1 MCASVGLFTH
11 DANSSSSL
19 EHYAVLCYLNVNRPK
34 TVHKS
39 VKFRAFRKIPVPAY
53 QNDVKVVL
61 YNQSKTQD
69 NINDLIDYYNST
81 LQNLTDKYA
90 PLQCK
95 KIALLPHSPW
105 YTSALRREK
114 SARRRGERV
123 AARTQL
129 EVDRQIVQNMYRRRN
144 EQLVEAKSTY
154 FTNKVKESKDDPKA
168 LFRLT
173 RNMMGN
179 SGDKILPVHTC
190 KRKLANDFSAFFT
203 NKILNI
209 RSELGLTDTHTG
221 GSVTNSFS
229 GVPLNTFMDA
239 TEAEIWNI
247 IKLSPVKSCVLDP
260 LPTWLLKECK
270 TELVPLITDIVNMSL
285 RESMYPKSLK
295 TALIRPLLKKTGLDS
310 DILKN
315 YRPVSNLTFISKV
328 IEKVISGRLNEHL
341 INNSLFDPLQSA
353 YRDKHSTETALI
365 KVQND
370 ILSALDAGSS
380 AILLMLDLS
389 AASDTIDRDI
399 LLSRLCNVYGITGDA
414 LDWFRSYLTGRIQRV
429 VIEDSVSVDQELD
442 FGVPQVLCWVRE
454 FIACTPNLL
463 VISFSGMDCLTIPM
477 QMTRSCI

>member
-1 MCASVGLFTH
+1 M
-11 DANSSSSL
+11 
-19 EHYAVLCYLNVNRPK
+19 K
-34 TVHKS
+34 
-39 VKFRAFRKIPVPAY
+39 
-53 QNDVKVVL
+53 
-61 YNQSKTQD
+61 
-69 NINDLIDYYNST
+69 
-81 LQNLTDKYA
+81 
-90 PLQCK
+90 
-95 KIALLPHSPW
+95 
-105 YTSALRREK
+105 
-114 SARRRGERV
+114 
-123 AARTQL
+123 
-129 EVDRQIVQNMYRRRN
+129 RN
-144 EQLVEAKSTY
+144 FNYS
-154 FTNKVKESKDDPKA
+154 A

-221 GSVTNSFS
+221 GSVTNCFS

-247 IKLSPVKSCVLDP
+247 IKLSPVKSCELDP

-270 TELVPLITDIVNMSL
+270 AELVPLITDIVNMSL
-285 RESMYPKSLK
+285 RESMFPKSLK

-328 IEKVISGRLNEHL
+328 IEKEISGRLNEHL
-341 INNSLFDPLQSA
+341 INNNLFDPLQSA

-389 AASDTIDRDI
+389 AAFDTIDHDI

-414 LDWFRSYLTGRIQRV
+414 LDWFRSYLSGRIQRV
-429 VIEDSVSVDQELD
+429 VIEDSVSVDQELA
-442 FGVPQVLCWVRE
+442 FGVPQGSVLGPRIYCMYTKPVSDIIQRHGLSHHSYADDTQLYMTMDHSNNDWRDGLARIELCVSEIRE
-454 FIACTPNLL
+454 WMKQNMLKLNDDKTELIVFT
-463 VISFSGMDCLTIPM
+463 SK
-477 QMTRSCI
+477 